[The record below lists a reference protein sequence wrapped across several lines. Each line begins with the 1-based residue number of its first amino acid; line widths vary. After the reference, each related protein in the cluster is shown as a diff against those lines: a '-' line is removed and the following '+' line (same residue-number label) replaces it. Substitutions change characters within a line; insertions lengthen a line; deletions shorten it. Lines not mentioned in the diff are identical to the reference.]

1 MGWIED
7 DTCKMPRAI
16 GDCKEFTERWYYDEA
31 DEECRAFLY
40 GGCGGNA
47 NNFESL
53 TACRSRCQ
61 TDPGT
66 SLAPEDTSPVEQ
78 DFRTGKIIN
87 GIILKSKLTLFF
99 YIFLLE
105 FCFLGKD
112 EGSCDESQLQWF
124 YDRNDGVCKQFL
136 YRGCDGNQNRFATR
150 QECESRCSQS
160 QGRCRFQA
168 NSSLFYFFYIYSSI

>member
-1 MGWIED
+1 
-7 DTCKMPRAI
+7 MPRAI

-99 YIFLLE
+99 YIF
-105 FCFLGKD
+105 
-112 EGSCDESQLQWF
+112 
-124 YDRNDGVCKQFL
+124 
-136 YRGCDGNQNRFATR
+136 
-150 QECESRCSQS
+150 
-160 QGRCRFQA
+160 
-168 NSSLFYFFYIYSSI
+168 FF

>member
-1 MGWIED
+1 
-7 DTCKMPRAI
+7 MPRAI

-61 TDPGT
+61 TDPST

-78 DFRTGKIIN
+78 DFRTGKII
-87 GIILKSKLTLFF
+87 LKWDYFLNQNLQYFVNLFF
-99 YIFLLE
+99 
-105 FCFLGKD
+105 
-112 EGSCDESQLQWF
+112 
-124 YDRNDGVCKQFL
+124 
-136 YRGCDGNQNRFATR
+136 
-150 QECESRCSQS
+150 
-160 QGRCRFQA
+160 
-168 NSSLFYFFYIYSSI
+168 